1 MRTPFAGRYP
11 SASTTSWTGPASP
24 AAVPSLP
31 RPNRMQE
38 GERHRDKKIRTRL
51 RECMT
56 GAIS

>member
-11 SASTTSWTGPASP
+11 IASTTSWASP